1 MADLFQREDS
11 HFLVFFDADK
21 TVQLLPRQRIV
32 FSVGDNVSVYFPTS
46 TLKDD
51 GTEDIQDIPY
61 GGKVFFSGS
70 KFKIFNVSLEI
81 YKSIIKIE
89 QF

>member
-11 HFLVFFDADK
+11 HFLVFFDVDK

-32 FSVGDNVSVYFPTS
+32 FSVGDNVSVSFPTS

>member
-11 HFLVFFDADK
+11 HFLVFFDTDK
-21 TVQLLPRQRIV
+21 TVQLLPRQKIV
-32 FSVGDNVSVYFPTS
+32 FSVGDNVSVSFPTS

-61 GGKVFFSGS
+61 AGKVFFSGS
-70 KFKIFNVSLEI
+70 KFEIF
-81 YKSIIKIE
+81 
-89 QF
+89 